1 MEYKE
6 LKSLSYG
13 NESEYLKEYLSR
25 FESPNAIKL
34 DFHIGKHQAFFL
46 QNVEVMTLAYKIAK
60 LDMKVH
66 KLSQELPGVALEQY
80 SKKCLIDEI
89 VLTNKIEGVHSSRKE
104 IGEALDIL
112 ENQSEKRKGKSSRFV
127 GLVNKYLKLVY
138 AETISLEK
146 SEDVRKIYDEI
157 FLEEIV
163 HENPSN
169 RPDGKI
175 FRKESV
181 SVYSETGKEIHTG
194 VYPESQ
200 IIECMN
206 KALLFLN
213 DESIDQLFRICL
225 FHYLME
231 YIHPFYD
238 GNGRIGR
245 FVLSYGISQTLSPII
260 AFRVS
265 ETVKENI
272 KSYYKAFQTC
282 NDQRN
287 LGDLTPFLLMQL
299 SIIDMSMEALITSL
313 KERKAIWEKYEIT
326 MKEYHKGEPNLARLY
341 SLLIQATLFSEMGI
355 STQELEH
362 HMECS
367 GYIRSQLMT
376 QIPQELLEV
385 KKKGNRKYYALS
397 REKLDEMIL
406 RKGLKQIQESE

>member
-181 SVYSETGKEIHTG
+181 SVWNHT
-194 VYPESQ
+194 
-200 IIECMN
+200 
-206 KALLFLN
+206 
-213 DESIDQLFRICL
+213 
-225 FHYLME
+225 
-231 YIHPFYD
+231 YIH
-238 GNGRIGR
+238 
-245 FVLSYGISQTLSPII
+245 Q
-260 AFRVS
+260 
-265 ETVKENI
+265 
-272 KSYYKAFQTC
+272 KSNPYRT
-282 NDQRN
+282 NHLVRRN
-287 LGDLTPFLLMQL
+287 R
-299 SIIDMSMEALITSL
+299 TS
-313 KERKAIWEKYEIT
+313 
-326 MKEYHKGEPNLARLY
+326 
-341 SLLIQATLFSEMGI
+341 
-355 STQELEH
+355 
-362 HMECS
+362 C
-367 GYIRSQLMT
+367 
-376 QIPQELLEV
+376 
-385 KKKGNRKYYALS
+385 
-397 REKLDEMIL
+397 LD
-406 RKGLKQIQESE
+406 